1 MIFEG
6 RGGHKPRQVTL
17 QSVTSVKSV
26 IWHPEQQPRPP
37 QSLQSHTT
45 ISTAY
50 APSPR
55 VRALGAFIKSRW
67 WAVLPSILAG
77 GGSLISPIALI
88 GDPFP
93 RPQVRLALIRARR
106 LFG

>member
-1 MIFEG
+1 M
-6 RGGHKPRQVTL
+6 
-17 QSVTSVKSV
+17 
-26 IWHPEQQPRPP
+26 PP
-37 QSLQSHTT
+37 QSPQSHTT

-77 GGSLISPIALI
+77 GGSLISPMSLI

-93 RPQVRLALIRARR
+93 RWPSFLRRQMLAMADGTTPAARQI
-106 LFG
+106 LEEEAP